1 MKQPD
6 SPRTILIVGASSGLG
21 QQIALTYAAR
31 GWKVGIC
38 ARREQPL
45 RQMAQTYPDQ
55 IRYRVLDVTRPDSV
69 DTLLELIRE
78 LDGIDII
85 LYAAGCGWNNPELI
99 SAKDQATIATN
110 VDGFTRIVNAAFT
123 YFADNATPSRTKAQI
138 CAITSIAGT
147 KGIGIS
153 ATYSATKRYQNTY
166 LQALSQLA
174 RTRRLDIDITDIR
187 PGFID
192 TDLLDT
198 QAHKYPMLM
207 NVDYAARRIV
217 RAIDR
222 RRKIAYI
229 DSRWHAVVIAWR
241 LIPNPLWRRLKLK
254 I

>member
-1 MKQPD
+1 MTKNKTG
-6 SPRTILIVGASSGLG
+6 TIIIVGASSGLG
-21 QQIALTYAAR
+21 RTIARTYAAR
-31 GWKVGIC
+31 GWKVGVC

-45 RQMAQTYPDQ
+45 RELADEFPSLVEWQT
-55 IRYRVLDVTRPDSV
+55 LDVTTTDSGRQFIDFVRCLGGV
-69 DTLLELIRE
+69 DIV
-78 LDGIDII
+78 
-85 LYAAGCGWNNPELI
+85 LYAAGCGWNNPMLEP
-99 SAKDQATIATN
+99 DDDERTVATN

-123 YFADNATPSRTKAQI
+123 WFAQNTTPSGRRAQL

-174 RTRRLDIDITDIR
+174 NTRRVDLSVTDIR

-192 TDLLDT
+192 TALLDT
-198 QAHKYPMLM
+198 SAHHYPMLM
-207 NVDYAARRIV
+207 DVDYAARRIV

-222 RRKIAYI
+222 RWRIAYV
-229 DSRWHAVVIAWR
+229 DWRWHAVVMAWR
-241 LIPNPLWRRLKLK
+241 LIPSCLWRNLKLK